1 MYRCADYRVL
11 MINTWGAPPVAFPA
25 ALAQARHAVPDLLP
39 DPAWV
44 FYMSTVQ
51 TRDENLSSDR
61 RAVFGKIEIYRIS
74 PQPELTSAAAV
85 H

>member
-1 MYRCADYRVL
+1 
-11 MINTWGAPPVAFPA
+11 
-25 ALAQARHAVPDLLP
+25 VPDLLP

-51 TRDENLSSDR
+51 TIDEKLSRDQ

-74 PQPELTSAAAV
+74 PQPELTSPAAA